1 MFTSRHMTS
10 ISPSAK
16 GIANAIQRQFGL
28 RADLARLDDDERAAL
43 FHLAQRASSEAN
55 PGDLSRHVTLSERD
69 AVKLLRL
76 VEKAADRPGHFK
88 RHRVNA
94 ELRRKLATLAERAA
108 RPTPP

>member
-43 FHLAQRASSEAN
+43 FHLTQRASSEAN
-55 PGDLSRHVTLSERD
+55 PSDLSRHVTLSKRD
-69 AVKLLRL
+69 TVKLLRL
-76 VEKAADRPGHFK
+76 VEKAADQPDHFK
-88 RHRVNA
+88 RQHVSA
-94 ELRRKLATLAERAA
+94 ELRRKLTGLAE
-108 RPTPP
+108 